1 MVLVCDTDLRTP
13 LGDEVAGSLAR
24 SVRHLGLDRSQGQQ
38 DGEDVRHPPA
48 GCVLGPAGRAEE
60 LCRDCL
66 L

>member
-1 MVLVCDTDLRTP
+1 MVFVFDINLRTP
-13 LGDEVAGSLAR
+13 LGDEVACSLAR
-24 SVRHLGLDRSQGQQ
+24 SVRHLGLDWGQGQQ

-48 GCVLGPAGRAEE
+48 GCVLGAGGREEE